1 MTDVRSP
8 LRALRAALFA
18 AICSSLAA
26 MGHSFTS
33 GHDLPLLVLLPAVP
47 VTAGCAWLAAG
58 RRRGALSIGLGLLA
72 MQGALHL
79 FFGLAQTHRTT
90 ATTPTHH
97 MASVDHTA
105 TAVPVEVGATGQSSA
120 TMLAAHLAA
129 AAFCALWLA
138 HGESAFFRLARTA
151 AAFAFTP
158 LRLLLAV
165 VLLPERPRPAPVRRA
180 PLVRRPTLLLG
191 HTVVRRGP
199 PHSWLSRATAPG
211 AFV

>member
-79 FFGLAQTHRTT
+79 FFSLAQSHRAAPPTGHHT
-90 ATTPTHH
+90 ASMDH
-97 MASVDHTA
+97 MA
-105 TAVPVEVGATGQSSA
+105 TAVPVEAAAPGQSSA

-138 HGESAFFRLARTA
+138 HGESAFFRLTRTA
-151 AAFAFTP
+151 TAFAFTP

-165 VLLPERPRPAPVRRA
+165 GPLPQRPRPAPVRRV
-180 PLVRRPTLLLG
+180 PLIRRPTVLLG

-199 PHSWLSRATAPG
+199 PTPSSSRATAPG
-211 AFV
+211 AIV